1 VGGVVPRVKER
12 DPEMNAA
19 DLQERWKEQ
28 GADAF
33 AAVARWRVAH
43 PQVTLL
49 RSIRR
54 PMSSDGAMVPLVGG
68 VWAEVKVRAIGAV
81 ECYRE
86 KEGNG
91 EQIVTTK
98 LILIR
103 QAIRVML

>member
-1 VGGVVPRVKER
+1 
-12 DPEMNAA
+12 MNTA
-19 DLQERWKEQ
+19 DLQESWKEQ
-28 GADAF
+28 GADAYDV
-33 AAVARWRVAH
+33 VARRRVAH

-54 PMSSDGAMVPLVGG
+54 QTSSDGARVPLVGG
-68 VWAEVKVRAIGAV
+68 VWAEVKGRAVGAV
-81 ECYRE
+81 ECHTE